1 MAAGMKAVRQRI
13 RSIESTRQV
22 TRAMELAAAAR
33 LRGSRE
39 RAENVLPYFQALA
52 QTMEAVCR
60 GSRDIVSPYLY
71 FGPGP
76 ENPGSCCLVVIG
88 GDRGLA
94 GAYNAN
100 LFKAV
105 EKELQKCSS
114 GR

>member
-60 GSRDIVSPYLY
+60 GRICISARARKIR
-71 FGPGP
+71 
-76 ENPGSCCLVVIG
+76 E
-88 GDRGLA
+88 A
-94 GAYNAN
+94 AAWW
-100 LFKAV
+100 
-105 EKELQKCSS
+105 
-114 GR
+114 